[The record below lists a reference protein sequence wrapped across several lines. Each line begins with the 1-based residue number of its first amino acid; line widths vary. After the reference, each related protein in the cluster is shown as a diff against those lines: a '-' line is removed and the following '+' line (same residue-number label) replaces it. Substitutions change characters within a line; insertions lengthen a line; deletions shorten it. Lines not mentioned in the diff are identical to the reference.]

1 MQTTAEI
8 AAQISAE
15 FSLLENWEEKY
26 DYLIEKGQ
34 SLPDMPKDL
43 KDDEHLVKGCQS
55 SVWFATECRE
65 GRLYFQTDSDS
76 FIVKGLAALLH
87 ELLNG
92 QPAEVFGDIDLSLF
106 DTLGFWRHLSS
117 QRSNGLTAMVGFLKS
132 AAEDCAAN
140 TGG

>member
-26 DYLIEKGQ
+26 DNLIEKGQ
-34 SLPDMPKDL
+34 SLPDMPAEL

>member
-43 KDDEHLVKGCQS
+43 KE
-55 SVWFATECRE
+55 
-65 GRLYFQTDSDS
+65 
-76 FIVKGLAALLH
+76 
-87 ELLNG
+87 
-92 QPAEVFGDIDLSLF
+92 
-106 DTLGFWRHLSS
+106 
-117 QRSNGLTAMVGFLKS
+117 
-132 AAEDCAAN
+132 
-140 TGG
+140 

>member
-34 SLPDMPKDL
+34 SLPDLPDDL
-43 KDDEHLVKGCQS
+43 KSDEHLVKGCQS
-55 SVWFATECRE
+55 SVWFVTECRE
-65 GRLYFQTDSDS
+65 GRLVFQTDSDS
-76 FIVKGLAALLH
+76 LIVKGLAALLQ
-87 ELLNG
+87 ERLDG
-92 QPAEVFGDIDLSLF
+92 QPAEAYQNVDLSLF

-117 QRSNGLTAMVGFLKS
+117 QRSNGPVSYTHLTLPKIYSV
-132 AAEDCAAN
+132 
-140 TGG
+140 

>member
-34 SLPDMPKDL
+34 NLPDMPDDL
-43 KDDEHLVKGCQS
+43 KSDEHLVKGCQS
-55 SVWFATECRE
+55 SVWFVTECRE

-76 FIVKGLAALLH
+76 LIVKGLAALLQ

-92 QPAEVFGDIDLSLF
+92 QPAEAYQNVDLSLF

-117 QRSNGLTAMVGFLKS
+117 QRSNGLTAMVSFLKS
-132 AAEDCAAN
+132 AAEDCAAHH
-140 TGG
+140 GA

>member
-34 SLPDMPKDL
+34 SLPDLPDDL
-43 KDDEHLVKGCQS
+43 KSDEHLVKGCQS
-55 SVWFATECRE
+55 SVWFVTECRE
-65 GRLYFQTDSDS
+65 GRLVFQTDSDS
-76 FIVKGLAALLH
+76 LIVKGLAALLQ
-87 ELLNG
+87 ERLDG
-92 QPAEVFGDIDLSLF
+92 QPAEAYQNVDLSLF

-117 QRSNGLTAMVGFLKS
+117 QRSNGLTAMVSFLKS
-132 AAEDCAAN
+132 AA
-140 TGG
+140 

>member
-34 SLPDMPKDL
+34 NLPDMPDDL
-43 KDDEHLVKGCQS
+43 KSDEHLVKGCQS
-55 SVWFATECRE
+55 SVWFVTECHE

-76 FIVKGLAALLH
+76 LIVKGLAALLQ

-92 QPAEVFGDIDLSLF
+92 QPAEAYQNVDLSLF

-117 QRSNGLTAMVGFLKS
+117 QRSNGLTAMVSFLKA
-132 AAEDCAAN
+132 AAEDCAAH
-140 TGG
+140 TKE

>member
-34 SLPDMPKDL
+34 SLPDMPAEL

-65 GRLYFQTDSDS
+65 GRLYFQT
-76 FIVKGLAALLH
+76 
-87 ELLNG
+87 
-92 QPAEVFGDIDLSLF
+92 
-106 DTLGFWRHLSS
+106 
-117 QRSNGLTAMVGFLKS
+117 
-132 AAEDCAAN
+132 
-140 TGG
+140 

>member
-1 MQTTAEI
+1 MPTTAEI
-8 AAQISAE
+8 AAQISEE

-34 SLPDMPKDL
+34 SLPDMPADL
-43 KDDEHLVKGCQS
+43 KDNEHLVKGCQS

-65 GRLYFQTDSDS
+65 GRLYFQTDSDLL
-76 FIVKGLAALLH
+76 IVKGLAALLH

-92 QPAEVFGDIDLSLF
+92 QPTDAFRDVDLSLF

-117 QRSNGLTAMVGFLKS
+117 QRSNGLTAMVNHLKS
-132 AAEDCAAN
+132 AALDCAARP
-140 TGG
+140 GA

>member
-34 SLPDMPKDL
+34 SLPDLPDDL
-43 KDDEHLVKGCQS
+43 KSDEHLVKGCQS
-55 SVWFATECRE
+55 SVWFVTECRE
-65 GRLYFQTDSDS
+65 GRLVFQTDSDS
-76 FIVKGLAALLH
+76 LIVKGLAALLQ

-92 QPAEVFGDIDLSLF
+92 QPAEAYQNVDLSLF
-106 DTLGFWRHLSS
+106 ETLGFWRHLSS
-117 QRSNGLTAMVGFLKS
+117 QRSNGLTAMVSFLKT
-132 AAEDCAAN
+132 AAGDCAAQR
-140 TGG
+140 GE

>member
-34 SLPDMPKDL
+34 SLPDMPAEL

-55 SVWFATECRE
+55 SVWFVTECRE
-65 GRLYFQTDSDS
+65 GSLYFQADSDS
-76 FIVKGLAALLH
+76 LIVKGLAALLQ

-92 QPAEVFGDIDLSLF
+92 QPAEAYQNVDLSLF
-106 DTLGFWRHLSS
+106 ETLGFWRHLSS
-117 QRSNGLTAMVGFLKS
+117 QRSNGLTAMVSFLKT
-132 AAEDCAAN
+132 AAGDCAAQR
-140 TGG
+140 GE

>member
-34 SLPDMPKDL
+34 SLPDMPAEL
-43 KDDEHLVKGCQS
+43 KEDEHLVKGCQS

-76 FIVKGLAALLH
+76 LIVKGLAALLQ

-92 QPAEVFGDIDLSLF
+92 QPAEAYQNVDLSLF
-106 DTLGFWRHLSS
+106 DKLGFWRHLSS
-117 QRSNGLTAMVGFLKS
+117 QRSNGLTAMVRFLKS
-132 AAEDCAAN
+132 AAEDCAARS
-140 TGG
+140 GA

>member
-34 SLPDMPKDL
+34 SLPDMPAEL

-87 ELLNG
+87 ELFYC
-92 QPAEVFGDIDLSLF
+92 QPAEVLGGIDLSLF